1 MKLMVCALALAA
13 FVGAPAYAQN
23 TKTTLAD
30 RPMKQIKDF
39 DPEPIKEGMKTTG
52 QSGLCTASFIVGEN
66 GKAKNIAVDCPSP
79 DFIPYVVR
87 AVEGAEWEAEV
98 VGGYFFSSRPRK
110 QMFKFGTVV
119 AAAVDPRG
127 EKPPSMIKG
136 VQEADLAKVIQR
148 LKQEDRCD
156 LKFTVGADGVPKDIQ
171 PNCTAEAANPPL
183 LEAIAKMKFTP
194 AEKGGV
200 ATDWPGMSMP
210 VSIAPKTPAP

>member
-52 QSGLCTASFIVGEN
+52 QSGLCTATYVVGEN
-66 GKAKNIAVDCPSP
+66 GKAKNIAADCPSP

-98 VGGYFFSSRPRK
+98 VGGYFFASKPRR
-110 QMFKFGTVV
+110 QQFKFGTA

-127 EKPPSMIKG
+127 EKPPVMVKS
-136 VQEADLAKVIQR
+136 VTEADLTKVIQR
-148 LKQEDRCD
+148 LKQDDKCD

-171 PNCTAEAANPPL
+171 PNCTTEAANPPL
-183 LEAIAKMKFTP
+183 IEAVAKMKYTP

-200 ATDWPGMSMP
+200 ATDWPGISMP
-210 VSIAPKTPAP
+210 VSIAPSAPKP

>member
-13 FVGAPAYAQN
+13 FAAAPAFAQN

-39 DPEPIKEGMKTTG
+39 DQEPIKEGIKATG
-52 QSGLCTASFIVGEN
+52 QSGLCTATYIVGED
-66 GKAKNIAVDCPSP
+66 GHAKNIAVDCPSP

-110 QMFKFGTVV
+110 QMFKFGAV

-127 EKPPSMIKG
+127 EKPPAMIRG
-136 VQEADLAKVIQR
+136 VQESDLKKVIDR

-156 LKFTVGADGVPKDIQ
+156 LKFTVGADGAPKDIQ
-171 PNCTAEAANPPL
+171 PNCTVEAANTPL
-183 LEAIAKMKFTP
+183 IEAVAKMKYTP
-194 AEKGGV
+194 AEKDG
-200 ATDWPGMSMP
+200 APTDWPGISMP
-210 VSIAPKTPAP
+210 VSIAPK